1 MRRLNMQYINFPEPF
16 GPSGWSRFQGQVPNY
31 ILGNHPLT
39 PTILFQKHFQ
49 GSIEEQGL
57 RLSAI

>member
-1 MRRLNMQYINFPEPF
+1 MQYINFPEPF